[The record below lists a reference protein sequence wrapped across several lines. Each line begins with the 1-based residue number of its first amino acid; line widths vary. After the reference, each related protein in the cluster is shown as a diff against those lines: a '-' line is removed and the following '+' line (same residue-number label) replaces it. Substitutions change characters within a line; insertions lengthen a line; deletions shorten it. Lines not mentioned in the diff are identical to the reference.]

1 MSRRVLWRAL
11 ATAVLALSI
20 GCEGAVVGPGGESTP
35 LSGDGWSASDSGDE
49 ADASSPTNFHI
60 TSQGR
65 TTIDVGWGAP
75 KVGSAS
81 AYAVYLDGASVDT
94 VTGRSFQFSDLR
106 CGTTY
111 TLQVEAQGNNGS
123 VSARVSA
130 RGTTSACAGGT
141 TTTPPPTPADAG
153 MAPTT
158 GTGTTPVVTTPPVP
172 GAFINGVCAY
182 NGTNDFAR
190 IQSLGIKAVRMDRPS
205 ASLIEKARTFGIEVL
220 PIADYGFTD
229 LSGSGDMQVP
239 PTPQNY
245 GAWSKRMVDT
255 WRGMKDP
262 PKVLE
267 VWNEPWGVFWKPKP
281 DPVAYLALCKAFA
294 AEAWS
299 VWPTATIL
307 VSADESSAQYGTWR
321 KDLIAADSGG
331 FLKDPRVLPTTHNY
345 AEARTPTQ
353 VTKSPCAWDL
363 NRFQCAYNDFKKH
376 GHPNP
381 QVWITEYGW
390 ESNTP
395 SPGYAM
401 YGAVS
406 EQQQSDYTIQALDIF
421 RKSGMVAAA
430 YSYMV
435 RSNEPWNYNWLRPDN
450 SDKPIVGAIKAYLK
464 ANP

>member
-1 MSRRVLWRAL
+1 MSRRGVWRSLATGAL
-11 ATAVLALSI
+11 ALAL

-35 LSGDGWSASDSGDE
+35 LSGVEWSADGGE
-49 ADASSPTNFHI
+49 GTDASAPTNFRV

-65 TTIDVGWGAP
+65 TSIDVGWSAP
-75 KVGSAS
+75 SAGSAS
-81 AYAVYLDGASVDT
+81 GYDLFLDGAAVDT
-94 VTGRSFQFSDLR
+94 VTDRSFQFSGLR

-111 TLQVEAQGNNGS
+111 TLQVEAQGSNGS
-123 VSARVSA
+123 VSPRVTA
-130 RGTTSACAGGT
+130 HGTTSACAGT
-141 TTTPPPTPADAG
+141 SNNAPSDAG
-153 MAPTT
+153 IGPST
-158 GTGTTPVVTTPPVP
+158 GTTTPVVTPLVP

-182 NGTNDFAR
+182 NGTSDFAR
-190 IQSLGIKAVRMDRPS
+190 IQGLGIKAVRMDRPS

-245 GAWSKRMVDT
+245 GEWSKRMVDT
-255 WRGMKDP
+255 WRSMKDP

-321 KDLIAADSGG
+321 KDLIAADSDG

-363 NRFQCAYNDFKKH
+363 NRFQCAYNAFKAH

-395 SPGYAM
+395 SPGYSK
-401 YGAVS
+401 YGAVT

-421 RKSGMVAAA
+421 RKSGMVAAS

-435 RSNEPWNYNWLRPDN
+435 QSNQPWNYNWLKPDN
-450 SDKPIVGAIKAYLK
+450 SDKPIISAIKAYVK